1 MLNAT
6 PNQRRSTLT
15 RTWVKVVD
23 THGRQ
28 RMEARW
34 TTATEAVARPLAA

>member
-1 MLNAT
+1 MLNVK
-6 PNQRRSTLT
+6 PNQARPALT

-23 THGRQ
+23 ADGRQ

-34 TTATEAVARPLAA
+34 STATMAVARPLAA